1 MCKLRKVLLLTP
13 FLVFIAA
20 CAETQLAVHTVKEMG
35 PSAPAGGKGNYKVG
49 KPYQVAGTWYYPKE
63 DFNYDETGIASW
75 YGPGFHGKST
85 ANGEVFDQFAVSAA
99 HRTLPLPSAVRVTN
113 LENGRAINLRVNDR
127 GPFSKNR
134 IIDLSRKA
142 AQLLGFEGKGTARVR
157 VEILPAESRRMAAIA
172 QGKEVDSATAPA
184 VPRETVVA
192 EVLTDTPGVS
202 VSASTTPK
210 TVQAARLP
218 STITVKNDSSIV
230 QLPVQPTEI
239 FVQVGAFGQMHNA
252 IRLGARLNSI
262 GASRITQAKVGG
274 ARIYRVRLGPLATVG
289 DADRLLA
296 TLDANGYRDAQIIVE

>member
-1 MCKLRKVLLLTP
+1 LVLLS
-13 FLVFIAA
+13 A
-20 CAETQLAVHTVKEMG
+20 CAETQLAVHTVKEIG
-35 PSAPAGGKGNYKVG
+35 PSAPAGGKGTYKVG
-49 KPYQVAGTWYYPKE
+49 KPYQVGGTWYYPKE

-113 LENGRAINLRVNDR
+113 LENGRAVNLRVNDR

-157 VEILPAESRRMAAIA
+157 VEILPAESRRMAAVA
-172 QGKEVDSATAPA
+172 QGKEVDRASAPA

-192 EVLTDTPGVS
+192 EVLTDTPDTTGVS
-202 VSASTTPK
+202 VSTSSTPK

-218 STITVKNDSSIV
+218 NTITVKNNSAVV
-230 QLPVQPTEI
+230 QLPVQRTEI
-239 FVQVGAFGQMHNA
+239 FVQIGAFGQMHNA

-262 GASRITQAKVGG
+262 SASRITQTKVGG
-274 ARIYRVRLGPLATVG
+274 TRLYRVRLGPIATVG
-289 DADRLLA
+289 EADRLLA
-296 TLDANGYRDAQIIVE
+296 TLNANGYHDAQIIVE